1 MEGLAQIV
9 DSGCPCH
16 RGYAQSQPGPGLG
29 VTVVGV
35 PVLVVAPGILH
46 NPLEPT
52 ERSAVKECG
61 LSVRISDPGQDR
73 VLIIVKQRYTDLF
86 HEPEQKKKL

>member
-1 MEGLAQIV
+1 MEIKIFCKVLELCNRQYQMKGLTQVV

-16 RGYAQSQPGPGLG
+16 RSDTQSQAGPGLG

-52 ERSAVKECG
+52 ERSAVK
-61 LSVRISDPGQDR
+61 
-73 VLIIVKQRYTDLF
+73 
-86 HEPEQKKKL
+86 